1 MNQNH
6 LYGKKIIELSEKFT
20 SFYRKDNIIDRK
32 EVQEK
37 IVKIYELVVGEEY
50 RKEIQVDEMLNIV
63 LKRLKAEYSNVIK
76 AAS

>member
-37 IVKIYELVVGEEY
+37 IVKIYELVFGEEY